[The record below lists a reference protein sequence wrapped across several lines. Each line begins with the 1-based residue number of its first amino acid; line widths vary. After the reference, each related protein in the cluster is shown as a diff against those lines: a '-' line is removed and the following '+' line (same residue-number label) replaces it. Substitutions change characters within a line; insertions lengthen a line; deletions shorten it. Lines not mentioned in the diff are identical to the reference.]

1 MAPPVVRFSST
12 RPPHFL
18 TGPPVGRLL
27 KRAAV
32 ADMALNLTQTLQELI
47 RFDTTNPPGNEA
59 ACATYISSLLT
70 RAGVEPTLLA
80 KSPGRPNLIA
90 RLPGQG
96 KAPSLML
103 YGHLDV
109 VTTAAQEWQ
118 HPPFEGKLVDG
129 YVWGRGALD
138 MKGGVVMLLEA
149 FLRARAEGFVPAGD
163 VLLVLVSDEEAG
175 GFYGARYLVE
185 EHPDLFQGIRY
196 AIGEFGGFSFYVGRQ
211 RFYPIMVAE
220 KQVCRLQATLRG
232 SGGHGSLSSSGGAMA
247 RLGRM
252 LQDLDRREMPVHV
265 TPVARMMVDGLKSNL
280 PFPTGLVLAQL
291 LNPRLTQPLLRLM
304 GTKGQVF
311 DPLFHHTVNA
321 TMVQGGEKVNVLPS
335 EIVVDMDGRL
345 LPGFGP
351 DDMLA
356 EVQQII
362 GADVDLEI
370 SRYDPGP
377 AEPDMGLFPLLSD
390 ILRAAD
396 PPAVPV
402 PMLLPGATDGRLF
415 AKLGIQ
421 TYGFLPMP
429 LPPGF
434 NFIETIHGSDERL
447 PVEALGFGAEAIYQ
461 LICRFVDAKR

>member
-1 MAPPVVRFSST
+1 MVTLSSI
-12 RPPHFL
+12 
-18 TGPPVGRLL
+18 RLL
-27 KRAAV
+27 RSFHGLQVGQVSRRAAV
-32 ADMALNLTQTLQELI
+32 DDMGLDLTLTLQELI

-59 ACATYISSLLT
+59 ACATYISSLLN
-70 RAGVEPTLLA
+70 RAGIEPTVLA
-80 KSPGRPNLIA
+80 KSPNRPNIFA

-96 KAPSLML
+96 KAPPLLL

-149 FLRARAEGFVPAGD
+149 FLRAKSEGIMPAGD

-232 SGGHGSLSSSGGAMA
+232 AGGHGSLSSPGGAMA

-252 LQDLDRREMPVHV
+252 LRYMDRRAMPVHV
-265 TPVARMMVDGLKSNL
+265 TPVARMMVDGLKSSL
-280 PFPTGLVLAQL
+280 PFPTGQVLGQL
-291 LNPRLTQPLLRLM
+291 LNPRLTKGILRVM
-304 GTKGQVF
+304 GTRGQVF

-351 DDMLA
+351 EDMLA
-356 EVQQII
+356 EVRQII
-362 GADVDLEI
+362 GPDVELEV
-370 SRYDPGP
+370 SRYDAGP

-396 PPAVPV
+396 PPAAPV

-415 AKLGIQ
+415 ARLGIQ

-434 NFIETIHGSDERL
+434 NFIETIHGSDERI

-461 LICRFVDAKR
+461 LIYRFVDVKR

>member
-1 MAPPVVRFSST
+1 M
-12 RPPHFL
+12 
-18 TGPPVGRLL
+18 G
-27 KRAAV
+27 
-32 ADMALNLTQTLQELI
+32 LNLTQTLQELI
-47 RFDTTNPPGNEA
+47 RFDTTNPPGKEA

-70 RAGVEPTLLA
+70 RAGVEPTVLA

-90 RLPGQG
+90 RLPGQS
-96 KAPSLML
+96 KVPPLLL

-109 VTTAAQEWQ
+109 VTTAAQEWR
-118 HPPFEGKLVDG
+118 HPPFEGKLIDG

-149 FLRARAEGFVPAGD
+149 FLRAKAEGFMPAGD

-185 EHPDLFQGIRY
+185 EHPDLFKGIRY
-196 AIGEFGGFSFYVGRQ
+196 AIGEFGGFSFYVGQQ

-232 SGGHGSLSSSGGAMA
+232 AGGHGSLSNSGATMA

-265 TPVARMMVDGLKSNL
+265 TPTARMMVDGLKSNL
-280 PFPTGLVLAQL
+280 PFLTRMVLGQL
-291 LNPRLTQPLLRLM
+291 LNPRFTRRILRLM
-304 GTKGQVF
+304 GTRGQVF

-321 TMVQGGEKVNVLPS
+321 TMVQGGEKVNVIPS

-351 DDMLA
+351 EDMLA
-356 EVQQII
+356 EVRQII
-362 GADVDLEI
+362 GPDVDLEI

-390 ILRAAD
+390 ILRSVD
-396 PPAVPV
+396 PPAAPV

-415 AKLGIQ
+415 ARLGIQ

-434 NFIETIHGSDERL
+434 NFIETIHGSDERI

-461 LICRFVDAKR
+461 LIGRFGDVIR

>member
-1 MAPPVVRFSST
+1 M
-12 RPPHFL
+12 
-18 TGPPVGRLL
+18 G
-27 KRAAV
+27 
-32 ADMALNLTQTLQELI
+32 LNLALTLQELI

-59 ACATYISSLLT
+59 ACATYINSLLT
-70 RAGVEPTLLA
+70 QAGVEPIILA
-80 KSPGRPNLIA
+80 KSLGRPNLIA

-96 KAPSLML
+96 KAPPLLL

-118 HPPFEGKLVDG
+118 HPPFEGRLIDG

-149 FLRARAEGFVPAGD
+149 FLRAKAEGLRPAGD
-163 VLLVLVSDEEAG
+163 VLLALVSDEEAG

-185 EHPDLFQGIRY
+185 EHPCLFQGIRY
-196 AIGEFGGFSFYVGRQ
+196 AIGEFGGFSFFLGRQ

-220 KQVCRLQATLRG
+220 KQVCRLRATLRG
-232 SGGHGSLSSSGGAMA
+232 FGGHGSLSSGGGAMA
-247 RLGRM
+247 RLGSM
-252 LQDLDRREMPVHV
+252 LQDLDRGQMPIHV
-265 TPVARMMVDGLKSNL
+265 TPVACMMVDDLKSNL
-280 PFPTGLVLAQL
+280 SFPAGLVLCQL
-291 LNPRLTQPLLRLM
+291 LNPRFTNRILRLM

-311 DPLFHHTVNA
+311 DPLFRHTVNA

-335 EIVVDMDGRL
+335 EIVVDLDGRL

-351 DDMLA
+351 EDMLA
-356 EVQQII
+356 EVGQII
-362 GADVDLEI
+362 GPDVELEI

-377 AEPDMGLFPLLSD
+377 AEPDMGLFPILSD

-396 PPAVPV
+396 PAAVPV

-415 AKLGIQ
+415 ARLGIQ

-434 NFIETIHGSDERL
+434 NFIETIHGSDERI

-461 LICRFVDAKR
+461 LICRFGDEIR